1 MFQKRKSIQHI
12 TFLFDIIIQ
21 LVSLIFAMQIK
32 YFFEITL
39 SYYYIHLRLLCIL
52 SAVWLLLSYIMYLY
66 SIDIYISFYKLVYK
80 LFICFIVTTFL
91 GFYIF
96 YDFEDSLKTKEIILR
111 FNSLVFILTLF
122 SHFMLKKI
130 FMTNILKNKF
140 IFIGYNK
147 DVSDLIKLTKVK
159 HYGNYLS
166 VGIFD
171 TKSKKATI
179 KTEEELREV
188 IKKENIHIFVMASNY
203 TITEKENDI
212 LFEALSFKAKFY
224 SLPIF
229 YEMVTRKIPIG
240 SISNAWLLNKLTL
253 NGKDVYLFFKRVAD
267 IVFSLVGLIISL
279 PLWPLLAIVIKA
291 ESKGPVIFTQDRVGL
306 HGKKFMLYKFRT
318 MRATGNSYIFT
329 AKDDPRVTKFG
340 KFMRK
345 TRLDEIPQLINVIK
359 GEMSLIGPRPERPE
373 YTKELQ
379 KDIPYYNQRLLI
391 RPGIT
396 GWDQVSGEYHS
407 PSKED
412 TYKKLQND
420 LYYIKNCT
428 LSLDFSIAMKTIATV
443 FMKEGI

>member
-21 LVSLIFAMQIK
+21 LVSLFFAMQIK

-39 SYYYIHLRLLCIL
+39 SYNFIHIRLLCIL

-96 YDFEDSLKTKEIILR
+96 YDFEDSIKTKEIILR
-111 FNSLVFILTLF
+111 FNSLVFILTLS
-122 SHFMLKKI
+122 SHFLLKKI

-147 DVSDLIKLTKVK
+147 DVADLIKLTKIK

-171 TKSKKATI
+171 NKSKKATI
-179 KTEEELREV
+179 KNEEELREV
-188 IKKENIHIFVMASNY
+188 IKRENVHIFVMASDYN
-203 TITEKENDI
+203 ITEKENDI

-224 SLPIF
+224 SLPGF

-240 SISNAWLLNKLTL
+240 SISNVWLLNKITL
-253 NGKDVYLFFKRVAD
+253 NGKNVYLFFKRFAD
-267 IVFSLVGLIISL
+267 IVFSLIGLIISL

>member
-1 MFQKRKSIQHI
+1 
-12 TFLFDIIIQ
+12 
-21 LVSLIFAMQIK
+21 
-32 YFFEITL
+32 
-39 SYYYIHLRLLCIL
+39 
-52 SAVWLLLSYIMYLY
+52 
-66 SIDIYISFYKLVYK
+66 
-80 LFICFIVTTFL
+80 
-91 GFYIF
+91 
-96 YDFEDSLKTKEIILR
+96 
-111 FNSLVFILTLF
+111 
-122 SHFMLKKI
+122 
-130 FMTNILKNKF
+130 
-140 IFIGYNK
+140 
-147 DVSDLIKLTKVK
+147 
-159 HYGNYLS
+159 
-166 VGIFD
+166 
-171 TKSKKATI
+171 
-179 KTEEELREV
+179 
-188 IKKENIHIFVMASNY
+188 MASDY

-224 SLPIF
+224 SLPGF

-240 SISNAWLLNKLTL
+240 SISNVWLLNKLTL
-253 NGKDVYLFFKRVAD
+253 NGKTVYLFFKRLAD
-267 IVFSLVGLIISL
+267 IFFSLLGLIISS
-279 PLWPLLAIVIKA
+279 PIWPLLAIIIKA
-291 ESKGPVIFTQDRVGL
+291 ESKGPVIFTQERVGL
-306 HGKKFMLYKFRT
+306 HGKKFKLYKFRT

-329 AKDDPRVTKFG
+329 AKDDPRITKFG

-345 TRLDEIPQLINVIK
+345 TRLDEIPQLLNVIK

-428 LSLDFSIAMKTIATV
+428 LSLDFSITMKTIATV

>member
-12 TFLFDIIIQ
+12 TFFFDIIIQ
-21 LVSLIFAMQIK
+21 FVSLLFAMQIK

-39 SYYYIHLRLLCIL
+39 SYYFIHIRLLCIL

-80 LFICFIVTTFL
+80 LFICFVVTTFL

-111 FNSLVFILTLF
+111 FNSLVFILTLS
-122 SHFMLKKI
+122 SHFLLKKI

-147 DVSDLIKLTKVK
+147 DVADLIKLTKIK

-188 IKKENIHIFVMASNY
+188 IKKENVHIFVMASDY

-224 SLPIF
+224 SLPGF

-240 SISNAWLLNKLTL
+240 SISNIWLLNKLTL
-253 NGKDVYLFFKRVAD
+253 NGKTVYLFFKRLAD
-267 IVFSLVGLIISL
+267 ILFSLAGLIISS
-279 PLWPLLAIVIKA
+279 PIWPLLAIIIKA
-291 ESKGPVIFTQDRVGL
+291 ESKGPVIFTQERVGL
-306 HGKKFMLYKFRT
+306 HGKKFKLYKFRT

-329 AKDDPRVTKFG
+329 AKDDPRVTRFG

-345 TRLDEIPQLINVIK
+345 TRLDEIPQLLNVIK

-373 YTKELQ
+373 YAKELQ

-428 LSLDFSIAMKTIATV
+428 LSLDFSITMKTIATV